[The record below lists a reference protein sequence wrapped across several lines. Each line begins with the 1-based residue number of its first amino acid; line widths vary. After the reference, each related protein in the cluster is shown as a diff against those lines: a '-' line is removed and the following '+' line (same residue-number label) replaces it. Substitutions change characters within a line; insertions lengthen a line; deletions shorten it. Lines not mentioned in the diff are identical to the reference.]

1 MLGEDNSNS
10 CACTLFAAATVLLL
24 HNHTFYR
31 RYTDGER
38 AAFLEECCV
47 CDPRFKLLPWIQCDE
62 TKEQVYNRV
71 AGKVAAIVSVSSD
84 IDHNQVGETEIDLTT
99 SVESAI
105 SD

>member
-1 MLGEDNSNS
+1 MLGDDNSTS
-10 CACTLFAAATVLLL
+10 CACTLFAAAVVLLL
-24 HNHTFYR
+24 LNHTFYR
-31 RYTDGER
+31 RYTDGELV
-38 AAFLEECCV
+38 AFLEECCV

-84 IDHNQVGETEIDLTT
+84 VDHNQVGETDLT
-99 SVESAI
+99 SVESAT

>member
-1 MLGEDNSNS
+1 M
-10 CACTLFAAATVLLL
+10 
-24 HNHTFYR
+24 
-31 RYTDGER
+31 
-38 AAFLEECCV
+38 